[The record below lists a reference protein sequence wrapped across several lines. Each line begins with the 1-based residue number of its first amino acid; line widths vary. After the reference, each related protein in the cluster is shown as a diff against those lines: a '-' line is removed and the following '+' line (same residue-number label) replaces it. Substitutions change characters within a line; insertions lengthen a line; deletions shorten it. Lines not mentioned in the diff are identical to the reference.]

1 MGESWTVDS
10 VLPGVPARVPT
21 VLDEIPDFG
30 DSDADEILEPK
41 PEQPKRASTEQ
52 HLADLQSLKIE
63 TMRGMAKTVKYSR
76 GESTCTC
83 KVAYFTTTQL
93 LDISAEKMPKLR
105 RALEIQEP
113 KLVIRLFPS
122 LRGRSYWNRFPKRNL
137 SNPTYSPP
145 ELSDADEERVEQE
158 LNLIAKEVLLPLAVR
173 SHALVVGVSAC
184 ALMNAFANVCGP
196 IQRRYG
202 DKCPFRMI
210 CFEHAYHLHMAV
222 ESYDGVERAIW
233 NVTPEWQRS
242 DYNIREALGGMFGA
256 DQSQWPRQQLLPGC
270 AQYVIYES
278 LALDQNNCRMDLR
291 AGNRFSDTFCKFRGL
306 AFFHVYKVCFF
317 FLW

>member
-10 VLPGVPARVPT
+10 VLPGVPARIPT

-83 KVAYFTTTQL
+83 KVAYFTTRQL
-93 LDISAEKMPKLR
+93 LNISAEKMPKLR

-122 LRGRSYWNRFPKRNL
+122 LRGRSYWSRFPKRNL
-137 SNPTYSPP
+137 SNPTCSPP
-145 ELSDADEERVEQE
+145 ELTDADEEQVEQE
-158 LNLIAKEVLLPLAVR
+158 LNLIAKEVLLPLAIR

-184 ALMNAFANVCGP
+184 ALMHAFANVCGP

-210 CFEHAYHLHMAV
+210 CLEHAYQLHMAV
-222 ESYDGVERAIW
+222 KSYGNGVERAIW
-233 NVTPEWQRS
+233 NETPEWQRS
-242 DYNIREALGGMFGA
+242 DEKMRKALEGKFGS
-256 DQSQWPRQQLLPGC
+256 DPGQWPRQQLLPGC
-270 AQYVIYES
+270 EQY
-278 LALDQNNCRMDLR
+278 
-291 AGNRFSDTFCKFRGL
+291 
-306 AFFHVYKVCFF
+306 
-317 FLW
+317 